1 MVVADGPDVIL
12 TQGRH
17 RVSWGHCS
25 IADPWFP
32 AAAVAWDVA
41 LTWLG
46 FCPGAASYLENLWV
60 VAWQKASFGLCIPHH
75 CYPERSPTLL
85 VGSMARIS
93 QGPRTGHTCRAESVQ
108 DQCTASHG
116 PSHPMPSLVSD
127 WYRGRL
133 SGLSQTMPVKGDS
146 PWQRDHSSRVSPWP
160 LACPYWQHCTEGRA
174 LGHSEERTL

>member
-1 MVVADGPDVIL
+1 MGSAWVGPGKPNL
-12 TQGRH
+12 PLGLRGKAGGCA
-17 RVSWGHCS
+17 RVTAGPKRPH
-25 IADPWFP
+25 
-32 AAAVAWDVA
+32 
-41 LTWLG
+41 LG
-46 FCPGAASYLENLWV
+46 VRPGAASYLENSWV

-75 CYPERSPTLL
+75 CYPERSPTLT
-85 VGSMARIS
+85 VGSMAHIS
-93 QGPRTGHTCRAESVQ
+93 QGPRTGHACRAESVQ

-127 WYRGRL
+127 WYHGVL

-146 PWQRDHSSRVSPWP
+146 PWQWDHSSRVSPWP

>member
-17 RVSWGHCS
+17 RVSWGHRS

-60 VAWQKASFGLCIPHH
+60 VA
-75 CYPERSPTLL
+75 
-85 VGSMARIS
+85 
-93 QGPRTGHTCRAESVQ
+93 
-108 DQCTASHG
+108 
-116 PSHPMPSLVSD
+116 
-127 WYRGRL
+127 
-133 SGLSQTMPVKGDS
+133 
-146 PWQRDHSSRVSPWP
+146 
-160 LACPYWQHCTEGRA
+160 
-174 LGHSEERTL
+174 